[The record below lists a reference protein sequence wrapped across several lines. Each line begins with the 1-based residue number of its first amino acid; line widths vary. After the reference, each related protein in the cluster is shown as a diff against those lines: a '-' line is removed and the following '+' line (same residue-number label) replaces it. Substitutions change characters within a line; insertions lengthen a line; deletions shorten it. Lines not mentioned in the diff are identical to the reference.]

1 MITYK
6 KGDIFVEDVEAVVN
20 SVNCVGVMGR
30 GVALQFKNM
39 FPTNYKAYKAA
50 CDKREV
56 RPGAMFVVATGK
68 LANPRYIVNFPT
80 KRHWRSKSRLADIEA
95 GLADLA
101 KVIVEHKI
109 SSIALPPLATGL
121 GGLEW
126 SAVRRAIDK
135 ALGGLSEVEV
145 VVFEPGSVPADGRPN
160 RSKDV
165 PPMSPASA
173 VLIGLIRQYQDALL
187 DPFVSLLEIH
197 KLMYF
202 MQESGQ
208 SLDLDYQ
215 KATHGPYAPKLRFV
229 MRRLEGHYLMGYR
242 DGGDNPDKAIE
253 LVPGAFEEA
262 VAFLPSV
269 PDTQSRLDRVSH
281 LVKGFETPFGL
292 ELLSTVHWVATN
304 EGAYTD
310 QELIDATYR
319 WGKHKRK
326 FAERQVQLAAN
337 VLRSAD
343 WIAEKPPSGNPIAEK
358 DLAAGSSDILDEPKL
373 FDL

>member
-6 KGDIFVEDVEAVVN
+6 TGDIFVEDVEAIVN

-39 FPTNYKAYKAA
+39 FPDNYRAYREA
-50 CDKREV
+50 CNRREV
-56 RPGAMFVVATGK
+56 QPGKMFVFPTGK
-68 LANPRYIVNFPT
+68 LSNPRYIINFPT
-80 KRHWRSKSRLADIEA
+80 KRHWRSKSRLSDIET
-95 GLADLA
+95 GLADLI
-101 KVIVEHKI
+101 KVVLERRI

-126 SAVRRAIDK
+126 PAIRREIDG
-135 ALGGLSEVEV
+135 ALGGLSGVDV
-145 VVFEPGSVPADGRPN
+145 VVFEPGSIPEDGKPN

-173 VLIGLIRQYQDALL
+173 VLIGLVRRYQNALL
-187 DPFVSLLEIH
+187 DPFVTLLEIH

-202 MQESGQ
+202 MQQSGQ
-208 SLDLDYQ
+208 SLELDYQ
-215 KATHGPYAPKLRFV
+215 KAAHGPYAPKLRFV

-253 LVPGAFEEA
+253 LVPGAYEEA
-262 VAFLPSV
+262 EAFLPSV
-269 PDTQSRLDRVSH
+269 PDTLARLDRVSR

-292 ELLSTVHWVATN
+292 ELLSTVHWVASN
-304 EGAYTD
+304 EGAYSDKEIT
-310 QELIDATYR
+310 DATYQ

-326 FAERQVQLAAN
+326 FSERQIHLAAD
-337 VLRSAD
+337 VLRAGD
-343 WIAEKPPSGNPIAEK
+343 WIVESWASGETIAEE
-358 DLAAGSSDILDEPKL
+358 DLSAASSEVVDEPKL